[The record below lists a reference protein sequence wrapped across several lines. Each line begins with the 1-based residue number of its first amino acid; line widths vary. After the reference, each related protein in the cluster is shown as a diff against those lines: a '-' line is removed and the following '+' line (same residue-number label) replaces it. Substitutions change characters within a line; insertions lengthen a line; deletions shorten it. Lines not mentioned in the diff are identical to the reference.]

1 MGVDKSSVSHAVCDA
16 KAKGRMFFECGKP
29 HKRCVT
35 IMKANVQS
43 DNEKDEICNLQSF
56 AYNANGKMNKNTQFT
71 QNTQCDNSCEPYIV
85 PTTIVENLSSMQVHT
100 HLQAASLKLFPERK
114 LRLLQIN
121 DSNRYFPV
129 ASRKDAGEY
138 KFNVAHTWY
147 IHAEQPDK
155 SGQLRSWCVEQV
167 DASIRNKVLK
177 TDTYASLLVPDG
189 PSGAKYKHA
198 YLNAEDMLSFLQQYV
213 CIFEDQNMPQEAE
226 VEALSSP
233 PTYQESFNPKYENI
247 TTPPLRPAISERK
260 RTFEVTEE
268 TCGTA
273 VADEFMTICDKV
285 MQNVNQAVFHRQE
298 LAGLAMDKDSVKKSK
313 TNLACDS
320 VRNMTSV
327 LLAANKFLYTVS
339 KEF

>member
-1 MGVDKSSVSHAVCDA
+1 
-16 KAKGRMFFECGKP
+16 
-29 HKRCVT
+29 
-35 IMKANVQS
+35 
-43 DNEKDEICNLQSF
+43 
-56 AYNANGKMNKNTQFT
+56 
-71 QNTQCDNSCEPYIV
+71 
-85 PTTIVENLSSMQVHT
+85 MQVHT

-129 ASRKDAGEY
+129 TIKKDAGVY
-138 KFNVAHTWY
+138 KFNVAKTWY

-155 SGQLRSWCVEQV
+155 MIWCVEQV

-198 YLNAEDMLSFLQQYV
+198 YLNAEDMLRFLQNYV
-213 CIFEDQNMPQEAE
+213 FLFEDQANNMPQEAE

-233 PTYQESFNPKYENI
+233 PTYEESFNVKYENI
-247 TTPPLRPAISERK
+247 TTPPLRPAIPERK
-260 RTFEVTEE
+260 RTFEVTFEE
-268 TCGTA
+268 ACGTA
-273 VADEFMTICDKV
+273 AADEFMTICDKV
-285 MQNVNQAVFHRQE
+285 MQNVNQSVLHRQE
-298 LAGLAMDKDSVKKSK
+298 LAGLATDKDSVKKSK
-313 TNLACDS
+313 TNFACDS

-327 LLAANKFLYTVS
+327 LLAANKFLYAAS